1 MLLFHQFT
9 ISRISQVY
17 NVAVSK
23 QSFLYYKRIKTK
35 MCCHNFVSS
44 DFCNFEKLCYE
55 ELAIEFKAVSGH
67 EYNKAFFLFGKLCRL
82 VVFLHLN
89 TNRLMYI
96 TYID

>member
-67 EYNKAFFLFGKLCRL
+67 EYNKAFFICKALSSSGIFAFEYKSAY
-82 VVFLHLN
+82 V
-89 TNRLMYI
+89 
-96 TYID
+96 